1 MSITNLISPNQIMA
15 GYNMALQNPIF
26 QPGGITASVINS
38 TLSSQNPAITASGAA
53 APRVGIPNIGSQIL
67 LNSAFNRPAAG
78 ANVGGGG
85 GGANVTPSPTPQVP
99 PFNPSAT
106 LAKMG
111 GAQILG
117 GAVKAVGSLIGGGAR
132 RREQRAAREE
142 LAAKQASYESLDTSN
157 PYKNITN
164 TFENLTVNTQ
174 AADFAAQQSAQGAAN
189 IMNNLAAAAGGGGVA
204 ALAQSLAN
212 SQAQAAQQAS
222 AQIGAQEQRNQLLG
236 AQGEQRRQQLVAAG
250 ERQSQKLEFE
260 KQGTL
265 LGMAQQRKAAAD
277 QARKDATD
285 ALVGGIA
292 QVGMGAAMGGFGPD
306 GLGSIF

>member
-26 QPGGITASVINS
+26 QPGGVTASVINS
-38 TLSSQNPAITASGAA
+38 TLSPQNPAITASGAA

-67 LNSAFNRPAAG
+67 LNSAFNRPATG
-78 ANVGGGG
+78 A
-85 GGANVTPSPTPQVP
+85 GGANITPTPTPSPTPQVP
-99 PFNPSAT
+99 PFDPSAT

-132 RREQRAAREE
+132 RREQRAAREQ
-142 LAAKQASYESLDTSN
+142 LAARQASYESLDTSN

-292 QVGMGAAMGGFGPD
+292 QVGMGAAMGGFGPA